1 MADADEALFVNI
13 VNAWKEYSEENNT
26 PYKLSSETASNWF
39 RNAVAELEGNFDRK
53 SWIMFPPTRRV
64 PPFSPPRPGNM
75 YLFKYAPVTR
85 ATINYYDKFPLVL
98 VMETYSGGFMGLNIH
113 YLPIKQRIALFSKID
128 GLLNNRS
135 YNFST
140 RAVKLTYEKLKPF
153 TRYKESLPCIRRYR
167 RKNVR
172 GRLVRIFPQEWLLA
186 MFLPLEQFVKK
197 PAAAVWVDSMRRMR
211 SSSTLRKRIVSFLK
225 GE

>member
-1 MADADEALFVNI
+1 MADADAALFMNI

-26 PYKLSSETASNWF
+26 PYKLGSKTASNWF
-39 RNAVAELEGNFDRK
+39 RSAVAELEGNIDRK
-53 SWIMFPPTRRV
+53 SMFGPTRWIPPTR
-64 PPFSPPRPGNM
+64 PPMRGNM

-140 RAVKLTYEKLKPF
+140 RAVRLTYEKLKPF

-172 GRLVRIFPQEWLLA
+172 GRMVRIFPQEWLLA

-197 PAAAVWVDSMRRMR
+197 PTATVWVDSMRRMR